1 MGRKRWLK
9 VEGYVPYALASD
21 DDAKIN
27 DSSIFRDK
35 FLIRHSK
42 PAVQNPPSPS
52 GSVFRTPRACA
63 VAMARRSPGDCQV
76 LRGVAGLPPT

>member
-35 FLIRHSK
+35 FLIRPLQTVRVPNYSD
-42 PAVQNPPSPS
+42 
-52 GSVFRTPRACA
+52 GSL
-63 VAMARRSPGDCQV
+63 VAS
-76 LRGVAGLPPT
+76 